1 VSESPHPIRRILV
14 AVDGSEP
21 AAHALRWAIAMAR
34 GMGAEVVAVY
44 AIPPFPDL
52 SLGFAGPWV
61 PPQAD
66 PKWRAAMR
74 KTFES
79 DWCAP
84 LRESGLP
91 HRMVLED
98 GRPATVIGDLVE
110 SEDADVVVLGRRG
123 VGGVRELLL
132 GSVSH
137 EVGHRCRRPVLLIS

>member
-1 VSESPHPIRRILV
+1 MSESTHPIRRILV

-21 AAHALRWAIAMAR
+21 AAHALRWAVAMAR

-66 PKWRAAMR
+66 PQWRR
-74 KTFES
+74 HEKTFES

-98 GRPATVIGDLVE
+98 GRPATVIGDLAE
-110 SEDADVVVLGRRG
+110 SEGCRRRRPGSPRRGRRQG
-123 VGGVRELLL
+123 GYCWAALATRWGSAAGVR
-132 GSVSH
+132 
-137 EVGHRCRRPVLLIS
+137 CCPIS